1 MTNFLPVT
9 MQELLETGVSQPD
22 FVYITGDAYV
32 DHPSFGA
39 AIITRLLQSQGY
51 SVAVLA
57 QPDWHTVKDFTRF
70 GKPRLAFLV
79 TGGNIDS
86 MVAHYTSA
94 KRKRSTDMYSPGGR
108 AGLRPDRAVITYCRK
123 IREAYPDAAIAIGG
137 LEASLRRFA
146 HYDYWDDTVRPSIL
160 ADSGADLLMYGMGE
174 HQITELAQLLAEGV
188 PIQEITDIRGTCY
201 LTSPENTPWG
211 GVQCPDYAQVCR
223 DKKAYAKAT
232 RQQYDQQDEITGKT
246 VLQRHGDKML
256 VQNPPAV
263 SLTQEELDAVY
274 RLPYQRK
281 PHPMYDAQGGVPG
294 IEEVQFSI
302 AHNRGCFGYC
312 NFCSIALHQGRRITC
327 RSEESILEEAK
338 KITEMPNFKGYIHD
352 VGGPT
357 ANFRQPACEKQLTHG
372 ACQNRQCLFPT
383 PCRNLRADHTDYVNL
398 LRELRAIPGVKKVFI
413 RSGIRFDY
421 LLADEDPTFL
431 RELVEYHVSGQL
443 KVAPEHV
450 SDQVLR
456 YMGKPR
462 HAVYEKF
469 CRKYAALNE
478 KLGKKQYLVPY
489 LMSSHPGCGLR
500 EAVELAEYV
509 RDLGY
514 MPEQV
519 QDFYPTPS
527 TLSTVM
533 YYTGLDPRTMEPVYV
548 PTDPHE
554 KEMQRALIQYRD
566 PKNYALI
573 HEALVKAGRTDLI
586 GYGPKCL
593 IRPRRG
599 EAEKAPHPA
608 QKQPAQKRP
617 TQKRERP
624 AEKKPAAKPRK
635 AQPAA
640 KEPHRAERGEAF
652 GKPTAAQLRQA
663 ERYLK
668 TRKKKQ
674 TVKKPTKPKAS
685 GGRNV

>member
-1 MTNFLPVT
+1 MRMYHSEEV
-9 MQELLETGVSQPD
+9 
-22 FVYITGDAYV
+22 
-32 DHPSFGA
+32 
-39 AIITRLLQSQGY
+39 R
-51 SVAVLA
+51 
-57 QPDWHTVKDFTRF
+57 
-70 GKPRLAFLV
+70 RLAPEMDPLRLGMGWKLEDLEKPKVIIESTFGDSHPGSAHLLKFVDTAAAGVAAAGGRAARYFTTDICDGMAQGHDGINYSLASRDMIANMVEIHNNATPFDAGVFIASCDKGLPGLLMGIGRTDLPAVVV
-79 TGGNIDS
+79 TGGVMEAGPDLLTLEQIGAYSAMCQRGEISEAQLTYYKHHACPSCGACSFMGTAGTMQVMCEALGLTLPGSALLPATSADLVEVARKAGAQAVELAKRGLTARDIVTRESFENAIIVHAAISGSTNAILHLPAIAHEFGIEIDADTFERIHKS
-86 MVAHYTSA
+86 AHYLL
-94 KRKRSTDMYSPGGR
+94 D
-108 AGLRPDRAVITYCRK
+108 
-123 IREAYPDAAIAIGG
+123 
-137 LEASLRRFA
+137 
-146 HYDYWDDTVRPSIL
+146 VRPAGRWPSE
-160 ADSGADLLMYGMGE
+160 Y
-174 HQITELAQLLAEGV
+174 V
-188 PIQEITDIRGTCY
+188 Y
-201 LTSPENTPWG
+201 
-211 GVQCPDYAQVCR
+211 YA
-223 DKKAYAKAT
+223 
-232 RQQYDQQDEITGKT
+232 
-246 VLQRHGDKML
+246 
-256 VQNPPAV
+256 
-263 SLTQEELDAVY
+263 
-274 RLPYQRK
+274 
-281 PHPMYDAQGGVPG
+281 GGVPA
-294 IEEVQFSI
+294 IAEVQFSLVS
-302 AHNRGCFGYC
+302 NRGCFGGC
-312 NFCSIALHQGRRITC
+312 SFCALTFHQGRIVQT
-327 RSEESILEEAK
+327 RSHDSLLAEAARM
-338 KITEMPNFKGYIHD
+338 TQHPDFKGYIHD

-566 PKNYALI
+566 PKNYAL
-573 HEALVKAGRTDLI
+573 D
-586 GYGPKCL
+586 
-593 IRPRRG
+593 
-599 EAEKAPHPA
+599 
-608 QKQPAQKRP
+608 
-617 TQKRERP
+617 
-624 AEKKPAAKPRK
+624 RK
-635 AQPAA
+635 S
-640 KEPHRAERGEAF
+640 
-652 GKPTAAQLRQA
+652 
-663 ERYLK
+663 
-668 TRKKKQ
+668 TRLN
-674 TVKKPTKPKAS
+674 S
-685 GGRNV
+685 SH

>member
-1 MTNFLPVT
+1 M
-9 MQELLETGVSQPD
+9 GV
-22 FVYITGDAYV
+22 AM
-32 DHPSFGA
+32 A
-39 AIITRLLQSQGY
+39 
-51 SVAVLA
+51 
-57 QPDWHTVKDFTRF
+57 
-70 GKPRLAFLV
+70 
-79 TGGNIDS
+79 
-86 MVAHYTSA
+86 
-94 KRKRSTDMYSPGGR
+94 
-108 AGLRPDRAVITYCRK
+108 
-123 IREAYPDAAIAIGG
+123 
-137 LEASLRRFA
+137 
-146 HYDYWDDTVRPSIL
+146 
-160 ADSGADLLMYGMGE
+160 
-174 HQITELAQLLAEGV
+174 
-188 PIQEITDIRGTCY
+188 
-201 LTSPENTPWG
+201 
-211 GVQCPDYAQVCR
+211 
-223 DKKAYAKAT
+223 
-232 RQQYDQQDEITGKT
+232 
-246 VLQRHGDKML
+246 
-256 VQNPPAV
+256 
-263 SLTQEELDAVY
+263 
-274 RLPYQRK
+274 
-281 PHPMYDAQGGVPG
+281 GGVPRVFPAIAVCDGIAMGHIGMKYSLVTRDLICDSTECMALAHQFDALVMVPNCDKNVPGLLMAAARVNVPTVFVSGGPMLAGHVKGKKRSLSSMFEAVGSYAAGTMSEEDVCEYEEKVCPTCGSCSGMYTANSMNCLTEALGMGLQGNGTIPAVYSERIRLAKHAGMAVMEMYKKDIRPRDIMTKEAILNALTVDMALGCPTNSMLHLPAIAHEFG
-294 IEEVQFSI
+294 IEIDADTFERIHKSAHYLLDVRPAGRWPSEYVYYAGGVPAIAEVQFSLVS
-302 AHNRGCFGYC
+302 NRGCFGGC
-312 NFCSIALHQGRRITC
+312 SFCALTFHQGRIVQT
-327 RSEESILEEAK
+327 RSHDSLLAEAARM
-338 KITEMPNFKGYIHD
+338 TQHPDFKGYIHD

-450 SDQVLR
+450 SDPILR

-617 TQKRERP
+617 AQKRERP

-640 KEPHRAERGEAF
+640 KEPRRVERGEAF

-668 TRKKKQ
+668 TRKKKPA
-674 TVKKPTKPKAS
+674 VKKPTKPKAS
-685 GGRNV
+685 GGREV

>member
-1 MTNFLPVT
+1 M
-9 MQELLETGVSQPD
+9 
-22 FVYITGDAYV
+22 
-32 DHPSFGA
+32 
-39 AIITRLLQSQGY
+39 
-51 SVAVLA
+51 
-57 QPDWHTVKDFTRF
+57 
-70 GKPRLAFLV
+70 
-79 TGGNIDS
+79 
-86 MVAHYTSA
+86 
-94 KRKRSTDMYSPGGR
+94 
-108 AGLRPDRAVITYCRK
+108 
-123 IREAYPDAAIAIGG
+123 
-137 LEASLRRFA
+137 
-146 HYDYWDDTVRPSIL
+146 
-160 ADSGADLLMYGMGE
+160 
-174 HQITELAQLLAEGV
+174 
-188 PIQEITDIRGTCY
+188 
-201 LTSPENTPWG
+201 
-211 GVQCPDYAQVCR
+211 
-223 DKKAYAKAT
+223 
-232 RQQYDQQDEITGKT
+232 
-246 VLQRHGDKML
+246 
-256 VQNPPAV
+256 
-263 SLTQEELDAVY
+263 
-274 RLPYQRK
+274 
-281 PHPMYDAQGGVPG
+281 
-294 IEEVQFSI
+294 
-302 AHNRGCFGYC
+302 
-312 NFCSIALHQGRRITC
+312 
-327 RSEESILEEAK
+327 
-338 KITEMPNFKGYIHD
+338 
-352 VGGPT
+352 
-357 ANFRQPACEKQLTHG
+357 
-372 ACQNRQCLFPT
+372 
-383 PCRNLRADHTDYVNL
+383 
-398 LRELRAIPGVKKVFI
+398 KKVFI

-593 IRPRRG
+593 IRPRPRGRKGAAPGAEAASTKAPCAEAG
-599 EAEKAPHPA
+599 EA
-608 QKQPAQKRP
+608 R
-617 TQKRERP
+617 R
-624 AEKKPAAKPRK
+624 KKPAEKPRK

-640 KEPHRAERGEAF
+640 KEPRRAGARG
-652 GKPTAAQLRQA
+652 GVRQA
-663 ERYLK
+663 DGRPAPAGGRYLK

-685 GGRNV
+685 GEETCERKPSGCPFAFDRQPRRDF